1 MKLLPVPLLS
11 AVIVLAL
18 LSIRGQ
24 SLPLFPGGVTVL
36 GMALAALACFGWYS
50 SRLRFVG
57 VDTDTLYVS
66 GWLKRSTIPLSE
78 IEDVYYSGSAGLV
91 YVRLKNLSVFGRTIA
106 FMPTLGAGLL
116 LTLGSRSIVEE
127 LRELATKASATSRNA
142 T

>member
-66 GWLKRSTIPLSE
+66 GWLKRSTIPVSE
-78 IEDVYYSGSAGLV
+78 IGDVYYSGSAGLV
-91 YVRLKNLSVFGRTIA
+91 YVRLKTCRSSGGRL
-106 FMPTLGAGLL
+106 PLCQPRAGLL
-116 LTLGSRSIVEE
+116 DAGLTLDRRGT
-127 LRELATKASATSRNA
+127 A
-142 T
+142 